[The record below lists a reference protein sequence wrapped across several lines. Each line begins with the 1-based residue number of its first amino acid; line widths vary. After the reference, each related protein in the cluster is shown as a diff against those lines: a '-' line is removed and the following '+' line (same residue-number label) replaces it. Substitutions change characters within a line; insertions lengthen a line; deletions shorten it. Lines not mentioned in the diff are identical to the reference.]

1 MIGEVLSPIWNA
13 PRVVQA
19 AFTTRL
25 GGTSTGAYASF
36 NLAAHVGD
44 DPHCVA
50 ANRAQLKESLGLTE
64 EPVWLEQVHGTNVAV
79 LNDATPPARPPRADA
94 AVTVRRGRAC
104 AILTADCLPVLLSAE
119 DGSVV
124 AAAHAG
130 WRGLAAGVLDQTI
143 VQMNTQPSRI
153 VAWLGPGI
161 GGTVYEVGDE
171 VREALDPTGREC
183 PRAFTRTRNGHWLA
197 NLALVARTR
206 LRACGVSHVSGGK
219 QCAYSDNRFYSYR
232 RDHITGRMASLI
244 WIAPEETGGPRR

>member
-79 LNDATPPARPPRADA
+79 LNDATPPPRPPRADA

-161 GGTVYEVGDE
+161 DGTVTRWVTKYERRSTLPAENVHARSPEPATD
-171 VREALDPTGREC
+171 TGSRTLHWSPGLAC
-183 PRAFTRTRNGHWLA
+183 ARA
-197 NLALVARTR
+197 
-206 LRACGVSHVSGGK
+206 VS
-219 QCAYSDNRFYSYR
+219 A
-232 RDHITGRMASLI
+232 T
-244 WIAPEETGGPRR
+244 